1 MKMKVTRRIAL
12 AASIACLASS
22 LALAAGSPTLTA
34 AEAISHVGET
44 RTVCGLVASA
54 DYVPK
59 MQDKPTFI
67 NLDKAFPKQIFTIII
82 SGENRQKFGQP
93 EVTYKGKKICVT
105 GTISKFRA
113 IAQIVVTSPDQIHVQ
128 DK

>member
-1 MKMKVTRRIAL
+1 MKRIRRIAL
-12 AASIACLASS
+12 IASIAGLAGS
-22 LALAAGSPTLTA
+22 LAWAAGTPTLTA

-44 RTVCGLVASA
+44 RTVCGVVASA
-54 DYVPK
+54 DYVEK
-59 MQDKPTFI
+59 MRDKPTFI

-82 SGENRQKFGQP
+82 SGADRQKFGQP

-105 GTISKFRA
+105 GAITKFRT

>member
-1 MKMKVTRRIAL
+1 MKMTRRIAL

-22 LALAAGSPTLTA
+22 LAFAAGSPTLTA

-54 DYVPK
+54 DYVPT
-59 MQDKPTFI
+59 MPNKPTFI

-105 GTISKFRA
+105 GVISKFRS